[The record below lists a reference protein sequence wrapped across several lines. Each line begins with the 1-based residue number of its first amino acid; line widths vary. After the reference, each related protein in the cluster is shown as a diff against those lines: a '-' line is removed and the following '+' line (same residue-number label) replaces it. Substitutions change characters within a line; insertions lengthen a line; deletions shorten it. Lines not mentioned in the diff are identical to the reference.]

1 MGEKEKE
8 ICEDYGF
15 LFCDNVENPAV
26 QLTAIGWQIR
36 NSREYYWDNRDRP
49 FGFLFQYTLKG
60 SGMLETGEG
69 TFQVRE
75 GEAFFL
81 QMPDKEVY
89 YFDEEK
95 NNPCWEFVYIMFSG
109 SGVLPYYQ
117 YIVNHLGKVLK
128 LPEYHPAVKK
138 LFELHF
144 QAKNGLLQN
153 AFMADGGAFQF
164 LCLLCDMSGG
174 GKERGSGLV
183 DSAKAYM
190 EENFGRQ
197 MSLCG
202 VAEELG
208 VSQSHLSR
216 EFFKYTGEQPIRF
229 LTRVRV
235 ENAVKLLHESSLTIE
250 EISARCGFSDG
261 NYFNKVFKKYM
272 KVSPGELRKQMRA
285 QGYLSVKV

>member
-1 MGEKEKE
+1 MNKNEKE

-26 QLTAIGWQIR
+26 RLTAIGWQKR
-36 NSREYYWDNRDRP
+36 NSREYYWDNRERP

-60 SGMLETGEG
+60 SGTLKTGEG

-75 GEAFFL
+75 GEAFFVR
-81 QMPDKEVY
+81 MPEEEIY
-89 YFDEEK
+89 YFDEE
-95 NNPCWEFVYIMFSG
+95 NNKPCWEFIYIMFSG

-117 YIVNHLGKVLK
+117 YIVNHLGKVLR
-128 LPEYHPAVKK
+128 LPEYHPAVKQ

-153 AFMADGGAFQF
+153 AFTADCGAFRF

-174 GKERGSGLV
+174 GKESRSGLV
-183 DSAKAYM
+183 EKAKAYM
-190 EENFGRQ
+190 EENFQRQ
-197 MSLCG
+197 ISLCE
-202 VAEELG
+202 AAAKLG

-216 EFFKYTGEQPIRF
+216 EFFKYTGEQPVRY
-229 LTRVRV
+229 LTRLRV
-235 ENAVKLLHESSLTIE
+235 ENAVKLLHEGNMTIE

-261 NYFNKVFKKYM
+261 NYFNKVFKRYM
-272 KVSPGELRKQMRA
+272 KVSPGELRKQMRE